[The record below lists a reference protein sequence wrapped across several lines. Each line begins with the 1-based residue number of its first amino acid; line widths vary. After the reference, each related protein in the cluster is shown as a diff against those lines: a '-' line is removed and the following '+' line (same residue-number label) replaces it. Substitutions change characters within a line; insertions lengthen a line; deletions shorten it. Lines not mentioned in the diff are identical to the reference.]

1 MAGSAF
7 AHPLID
13 QVIGVSEEEQDPRIM
28 QRAAAFQQAQQQ
40 GLIPT
45 MAPFPVAGKYL
56 NNFGMGGPV
65 QLDTDPYG
73 GYSYEDP
80 GFDDDNSDDGS
91 GQKRKP
97 MTVEEI
103 MKDPLAAGV
112 SPDFIYT
119 YGILQ
124 QDRNAVNNP
133 ELFAQRLATFED
145 YATRMADKKQKYGLQ
160 AQLAGFYL
168 KGLPD
173 MIRDMN
179 AARNRYMDANVQ
191 TIREAPNA
199 ANAFMNVSLPSYKV
213 L

>member
-13 QVIGVSEEEQDPRIM
+13 QVIGVSEKEQDPRIM

-45 MAPFPVAGKYL
+45 MAPFPVAGKYF

-65 QLDTDPYG
+65 PINQDYEYEEGSLDDPNYVDIDGQRG
-73 GYSYEDP
+73 GE
-80 GFDDDNSDDGS
+80 
-91 GQKRKP
+91 QKP

-103 MKDPLAAGV
+103 MNDPLGAKV
-112 SPDFIYT
+112 DPTTIYLM
-119 YGILQ
+119 GALNQ
-124 QDRNAVNNP
+124 QRDDVNNP
-133 ELFAQRLATFED
+133 ELYAKNLKVFED

-173 MIRDMN
+173 MIKDMN

-199 ANAFMNVSLPSYKV
+199 ANAFMNVNLPSYKV

>member
-45 MAPFPVAGKYL
+45 MAPFPVAGKYF
-56 NNFGMGGPV
+56 NTFGMGGPV
-65 QLDTDPYG
+65 QLNPEYEYEEGSLDDPNYVDIDGQKG
-73 GYSYEDP
+73 G
-80 GFDDDNSDDGS
+80 
-91 GQKRKP
+91 KRKP
-97 MTVEEI
+97 MTVEDI
-103 MKDPLAAGV
+103 MKDPLGAGV

-133 ELFAQRLATFED
+133 KLFAQNLATFED

-199 ANAFMNVSLPSYKV
+199 ANAFMNVALPSYKV